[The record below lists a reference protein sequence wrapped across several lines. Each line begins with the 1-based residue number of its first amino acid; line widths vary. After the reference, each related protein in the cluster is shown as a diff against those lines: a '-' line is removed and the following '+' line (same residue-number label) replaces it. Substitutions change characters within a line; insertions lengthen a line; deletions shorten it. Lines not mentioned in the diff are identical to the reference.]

1 MSLRMH
7 EADVQLIS
15 GEPKRWTRAADSGN
29 LVICCFCG
37 TCGNRLW
44 HEPAGSGF
52 LHIKPGTL
60 DDPSQLAPRYEGW
73 TKRKVPWLTIAGLEV
88 SFLRHNHLRAG
99 QRVPVKVRS
108 AGGPVAAYATKCREG
123 DQ

>member
-7 EADVQLIS
+7 NADVKLIS
-15 GEPKRWTRAADSGN
+15 GELKQWTRPSDSGG
-29 LVICCFCG
+29 LVICHFCG
-37 TCGNRLW
+37 TCGTRVW

-73 TKRKVPWLTIAGLEV
+73 TKRKAPWLAIEGLEA
-88 SFLRHNHLRAG
+88 SFNE
-99 QRVPVKVRS
+99 QPPPKT
-108 AGGPVAAYATKCREG
+108 AA
-123 DQ
+123 